1 MVTVLDS
8 TDLDSVVSGCQDV
21 PQPPART
28 ADPCVPGEGLRLAGV
43 PGPGGRVAVG

>member
-21 PQPPART
+21 PQPPTRT
-28 ADPCVPGEGLRLAGV
+28 ADPCVPGEGLRLAGMPD
-43 PGPGGRVAVG
+43 PGSRLAVG